1 MAEASVGHQ
10 VSLGVE
16 DELIKAYVRGVVRE
30 KQVKVLECL
39 CHPEALHLVPACGS
53 SVALEANFHSYSSLS
68 FLLLHNFFF

>member
-30 KQVKVLECL
+30 EQVEVLECL
-39 CHPEALHLVPACGS
+39 CHPEALHLVPVGWKQRRIGS
-53 SVALEANFHSYSSLS
+53 KVS
-68 FLLLHNFFF
+68 FLFLFIIFASS